1 MTSHTYLLLTLACYA
16 VGALHVLLHALTRR
30 RVLGSAALVATLVGF
45 ALNTA
50 GLSQRWTEAGRF
62 PAVGLHDGASFLGW
76 AIVLVYLA
84 TYVRT
89 RVEALGLVVYPVVFG
104 LALVAG
110 LSRPSDTTD
119 PILKSY
125 FLPIHT
131 TLALFG
137 YAALFVACAMGIL
150 YLMQERELLSR
161 SPRSFY
167 YLLPSLERCDTLGAR
182 IVVVG
187 FGFLSLAIVTGLLWN
202 ENARG
207 QYWTGDAKQWSAL
220 LAWVI
225 YLGLL
230 LARRRT
236 GWGGRRGAYLGIAG
250 FVAVAFAWAWM
261 ALVSGVAVASR

>member
-1 MTSHTYLLLTLACYA
+1 MTSHTYLVLTLVCYA

-30 RVLGSAALVATLVGF
+30 RTLGPTALIATLLGF
-45 ALNTA
+45 VLNTA

-62 PAVGLHDGASFLGW
+62 PAVGLHDGASFLAW

-84 TYVRT
+84 TYVRM
-89 RVEALGLVVYPVVFG
+89 RVEGLGLVVYPVVFG

-110 LSRPSDTTD
+110 LSRPAEATD
-119 PILKSY
+119 PVLKSY

-150 YLMQERELLSR
+150 YLMQERELKSR

-167 YLLPSLERCDTLGAR
+167 YLLPSLERCDTVGAR
-182 IVVVG
+182 IVGVG
-187 FGFLSLAIVTGLLWN
+187 FGFLSLAIVTGMLWN

-207 QYWTGDAKQWSAL
+207 SYWTGDAKQWSAVV
-220 LAWVI
+220 AWAI
-225 YLGLL
+225 YLGLI

-236 GWGGRRGAYLGIAG
+236 GWGGRRAAWLSIAG
-250 FVAVAFAWAWM
+250 FAAVAFAWGWM